1 VLGHWWEQVLHN
13 QSALRL
19 KARLLQQRGVVVA
32 SVPYQLRSAVEKTP
46 GGPWRL
52 AARPPRA
59 AARRGGSQKA
69 DGRTQPVP
77 VETAPKIKTTA
88 LHRLTAEREALH
100 AEELQTEIVE
110 ISAKPI
116 GDCGDR
122 EVVDVA
128 GILRTVTLRPRG
140 PSLTMEADLWD
151 GTGNVTLVWLG
162 RRDIKGIRPGRRIV
176 VRGRVAR
183 IRGERTIYNPQYEL
197 QPSAVDASAPEAAI
211 ADLPSPG

>member
-1 VLGHWWEQVLHN
+1 
-13 QSALRL
+13 
-19 KARLLQQRGVVVA
+19 
-32 SVPYQLRSAVEKTP
+32 VPA
-46 GGPWRL
+46 
-52 AARPPRA
+52 
-59 AARRGGSQKA
+59 
-69 DGRTQPVP
+69 
-77 VETAPKIKTTA
+77 ETALKIKTKP

-100 AEELQTEIVE
+100 AEELQAEIVE

-151 GTGNVTLVWLG
+151 GTGNITLVWLG
-162 RRDIKGIRPGRRIV
+162 RRDIKGIRPGRRLV

-183 IRGERTIYNPQYEL
+183 IKGERTIYNPQYEL
-197 QPSAVDASAPEAAI
+197 QPSAVDASAADASI